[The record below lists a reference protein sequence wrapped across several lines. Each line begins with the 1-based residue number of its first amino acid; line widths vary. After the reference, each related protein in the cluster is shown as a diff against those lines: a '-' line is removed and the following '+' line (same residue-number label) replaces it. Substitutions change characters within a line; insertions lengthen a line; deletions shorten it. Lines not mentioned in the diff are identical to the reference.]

1 LSADA
6 PRSYRLLGGAIVPR
20 LLVESDYPWL
30 RVLLDERERFVGRA
44 QREFDA
50 RLRDPLPVEGPPGK
64 KLIALRVLAQL
75 GRSERR
81 SPVPPRH
88 ARRLLFEEA
97 AITRQS
103 RDALLARVASAVGAT
118 PDDLES
124 SLFADLPGERLLAD
138 VPGSLSP
145 AELALR
151 TNLSL
156 IQGLLGRATGVTL
169 EVSGNV
175 RVLVR
180 HAKLR
185 GLLCTV
191 SRPVADVGAVLDMSG
206 PLALFRH
213 TVLYGRALGSLI
225 PHLAWCQRFRLR
237 ATCLL
242 EDRLAQLQLATGDPI
257 FPSVEPRRFDS
268 QLEERFARDFRKVAP
283 DWDVIRE
290 PEPIAVGTRLVFP
303 DFALQH
309 RTERSRRWLVE
320 LVGFWTPEYLRR
332 KLALYREARAANLI
346 LCIAEDRGCTEE
358 ELPAGPVILRFR
370 RWVDAAAV
378 RRIVT

>member
-6 PRSYRLLGGAIVPR
+6 PRSYRLVGEAVVPR

-30 RVLLDERERFVGRA
+30 RILLDERERFVGRA

-50 RLRDPLPVEGPPGK
+50 RLRNPLPMEGPPGK
-64 KLIALRVLAQL
+64 KHVALRVLAQL

-88 ARRLLFEEA
+88 ARRLLFEAA

-103 RDALLARVASAVGAT
+103 RDALLTRVASAVGAT
-118 PDDLES
+118 PDDLED
-124 SLFADLPGERLLAD
+124 SLFADLPGERVLAD
-138 VPGSLSP
+138 LPESLSP

-151 TNLSL
+151 ANLSL
-156 IQGLLGRATGVTL
+156 IQSLLGRATGVTL
-169 EVSGNV
+169 EVAGNV

-191 SRPVADVGAVLDMSG
+191 TRPASDVGAVLDISG

-213 TVLYGRALGSLI
+213 TVLYGRALGSLV

-242 EDRLAQLQLATGDPI
+242 DDRPADLQVATGDPI

-268 QLEERFARDFRKVAP
+268 QIEERFARDFRKVAP
-283 DWDVIRE
+283 DWDVLRE
-290 PEPIAVGTRLVFP
+290 PEPISVGTKLVFP

-309 RTERSRRWLVE
+309 RTEQSRRWLVE
-320 LVGFWTPEYLRR
+320 LVGFWTPEYVRR
-332 KLALYREARAANLI
+332 KLAQYREARVANLI
-346 LCIAEDRGCTEE
+346 LCIAEDRACAAE
-358 ELPAGPVILRFR
+358 ELPAGAAILRFR
-370 RWVDAAAV
+370 RRVDAAAV